1 MYYVIEITKKTDSDK
16 TEKGIYEYATQLE
29 ALGSFHKKL
38 GGAMQNDTFASE
50 LVTVIDERGA
60 TLAHDYFV
68 REIEPEE
75 EPEELTEETSEE

>member
-1 MYYVIEITKKTDSDK
+1 MFYVIEITKKTDSNK
-16 TEKGIYEYATQLE
+16 TEKAIYEYETQLD
-29 ALGSFHKKL
+29 AVGSFHKKL

-68 REIEPEE
+68 RKIEA
-75 EPEELTEETSEE
+75 TEETSEE

>member
-1 MYYVIEITKKTDSDK
+1 MYYVIEITKKTDSEK

-68 REIEPEE
+68 RESGIESELEE
-75 EPEELTEETSEE
+75 ASE